1 MLYRCCDLCGRLVEL
16 HELCEASVA
25 DEDGGEGE
33 EHLLL
38 CPACFLDLR

>member
-1 MLYRCCDLCGRLVEL
+1 MLYRCCDWCGRLVEL
-16 HELCEASVA
+16 HELCEACVP

-38 CPACFLDLR
+38 CPICYLDLK

>member
-1 MLYRCCDLCGRLVEL
+1 MLYRRCDLCGGIIPLD
-16 HELCEASVA
+16 ELCEASVA

>member
-1 MLYRCCDLCGRLVEL
+1 MLYRCCDLCGRPVEL